1 MKKVLK
7 AVLYLV
13 LVLIVLVISFAAFI
27 YFRGIPTYDPPQ
39 INEFTLSPTE
49 QKIEEGARISA
60 LICSSCHM
68 GSDGKLSGGL
78 MKDLDP
84 AFGTAYIANITNH
97 PVYGIG
103 KWTASELAHFLRTGL
118 RADGRYAPPWMPK
131 FNHLSDRD
139 LESIICFLKS
149 DRPQV
154 QASEQVHP
162 ASQPSFFAK
171 FLGNT
176 VFKPLAYPNAPI
188 VAPDTN
194 DLVNYGKY
202 IAHGKIECYTC
213 HSADFAKMNLEFPEK
228 SLGYMG
234 GGNTLIDLDK
244 KKIFSA
250 NITMDTET
258 GIGKWTYEDF
268 YKALKEG
275 KRPDGKALRY
285 PMLPLGNLKDFEIK
299 GLWAY
304 LQTVPKIKNP
314 VNRNWN

>member
-1 MKKVLK
+1 MKKALK
-7 AVLYLV
+7 AVLYIV
-13 LVLIVLVISFAAFI
+13 LVLIVVVLSFVAFI
-27 YFRGIPTYDPPQ
+27 YFRGIPIYDPPQ
-39 INEFTLSPTE
+39 IKEFTLSPTE
-49 QKIEEGARISA
+49 QKIEEGARISS

-68 GSDGKLSGGL
+68 GTDGKLSGGL

-84 AFGTAYIANITNH
+84 VFGTAYIANITNH

-103 KWTASELAHFLRTGL
+103 KWTTSELAYFLRTGL
-118 RADGRYAPPWMPK
+118 RKDGRYAPPWMPK
-131 FNHLSDRD
+131 FNHLSDYD
-139 LESIICFLKS
+139 LEAVICFLKS

-154 QASEQVHP
+154 QASERVHP
-162 ASQPSFFAK
+162 SSQPSFFAK

-176 VFKPLAYPNAPI
+176 VFKPLEYPNAPI

-213 HSADFAKMNLEFPEK
+213 HSADFSKMNLEFPEK

-250 NITMDTET
+250 NITSDTDT
-258 GIGKWTYEDF
+258 GIGTWTYDDF

-285 PMLPLGNLKDFEIK
+285 PMLPLGNLKDYEIK

-314 VNRNWN
+314 VNRTWN

>member
-7 AVLYLV
+7 TVLYVILA
-13 LVLIVLVISFAAFI
+13 LIVAALSFAAYI
-27 YFRGIPTYDPPQ
+27 YFKGIPSYDPPQ
-39 INEFTLSPTE
+39 IKEFTIRPTQE
-49 QKIEEGARISA
+49 KIDEGARISA

-68 GSDGKLSGGL
+68 GKDGRLSGGL

-84 AFGTAYIANITNH
+84 IFGTAYIANITNH

-103 KWTASELAHFLRTGL
+103 KWSSSELAYFLRTGL
-118 RADGRYAPPWMPK
+118 SANGRFEPPWMPK
-131 FNHLSDRD
+131 FIHLSDND
-139 LESIICFLKS
+139 LESVICFLKS
-149 DRPQV
+149 DSPLV
-154 QASEQVHP
+154 QASEIAHP

-176 VFKPLAYPNAPI
+176 AFKPLKYPSSEI
-188 VAPDTN
+188 IAPDTS
-194 DLVNYGKY
+194 DAVNYGKY
-202 IAHGKIECYTC
+202 IAHGKVECFTC
-213 HSADFAKMNLEFPEK
+213 HSADFAKMNIEFPEK

-234 GGNTLIDLDK
+234 GGNTLINLEK

-250 NITMDTET
+250 NITMDAET
-258 GIGKWTYEDF
+258 GIGTWSYEDF

-314 VNRNWN
+314 VNRTWE